1 MNKDGGIT
9 FTVKG
14 NFDTQA
20 AKTRISAAIHK
31 AQMKLDAQVL
41 ADSNF
46 YCPLRASQGGTL
58 QKSAIINTVIG
69 SGLVKWCTPYA
80 RRQYYGVNF
89 DHSKS
94 ANPNACAKWFE
105 AAKARKMEQWRKLVD
120 DTIKNS

>member
-20 AKTRISAAIHK
+20 AKARISAAIHK

-46 YCPLRASQGGTL
+46 YCPFKEGDL

-80 RRQYYGVNF
+80 HSQYHRLDF
-89 DHSKS
+89 DHSQQKT
-94 ANPNACAKWFE
+94 PNACAKWFE

>member
-20 AKTRISAAIHK
+20 AKARISAAIHK

-46 YCPLRASQGGTL
+46 YCPLKGGAL

-69 SGLVKWCTPYA
+69 SGLVKWRTPYA
-80 RRQYYGVNF
+80 HSQYHRLDF
-89 DHSKS
+89 DHSQQK
-94 ANPNACAKWFE
+94 NPNACAKWFE

>member
-46 YCPLRASQGGTL
+46 YCPLKEGDL

-80 RRQYYGVNF
+80 HSQYHRLDF
-89 DHSKS
+89 DHSQQK
-94 ANPNACAKWFE
+94 NPNACAKWFE
-105 AAKARKMEQWRKLVD
+105 AANARKMEQWRKLVD